1 MRIAVYS
8 NHLGLA
14 RTVSTV
20 NLANFVLLVVVGRR
34 MLLAAT
40 NTPVWEVTAVPAIVD
55 MSSTN
60 YLLILNQ
67 SRLLEAITVW
77 ILDRPLI
84 IPMNVS

>member
-1 MRIAVYS
+1 MRIAVYP
-8 NHLGLA
+8 NHLGLV

-20 NLANFVLLVVVGRR
+20 NLVSFVWLVVVGRR

-40 NTPVWEVTAVPAIVD
+40 NTTVWEVTAVPTVVG
-55 MSSTN
+55 MCSTN

-77 ILDRPLI
+77 IMDGSRFV
-84 IPMNVS
+84 PMNVS